1 MARFK
6 PTPELIEG
14 ILARIPEG
22 FIHKSRLGER
32 VKVDDKSV
40 VNLSKVI
47 RIGIVA
53 REGELFYDTTRLT
66 LDQMREFSVW
76 AKPSFPNM
84 NKQGDLLDAPIVERI
99 EAREQRLQQY
109 NGAAHSIMNK
119 LTLALHCA
127 AHSELAQSPEEI
139 TALQSLL
146 QAGIL
151 KQSDGL
157 VFDPLRLSAKSVREI
172 YRRDKILPL
181 RDELIAVMRAKPGGA
196 IAHAEL
202 VEQYGRKT
210 LDDLISSGGFAL
222 FQVTSKMPPHK
233 SSTWVRLKDGDAQAA
248 QKAAAEIMHNRELM
262 AWEAALQASGSLL
275 RPDMRDGKTP
285 RMQMLARS
293 YTASS
298 AAKRIGVRQ
307 QTLEQA
313 IYEGHVTTFTDPE
326 GKTRIAAEIVEAI
339 ATDPEKTEQI
349 ATYEMV
355 TAKEI
360 SLVSGLSYQTIR
372 RRLEKEGLSRTD
384 PYWGQVRGK
393 WKMPATLREFRLILK
408 AKYAE
413 LQAEREALRAEEQ
426 RLIEEEQQR
435 REMLRAKLVAA
446 FPTWQHERRSE
457 QRIWLHVGPPNS
469 GKTHEALNALAEAG
483 SGWYLAPLR
492 LLAFEIFD
500 RLNQR
505 GVLCNLLTGEEYIP
519 IPGAMITAA
528 TIEMFNPV
536 DSGECVIIDEAQMLA
551 DSDRGWAWTR
561 AMMEAEAP
569 EIHVIGP
576 GTARGL
582 IEQLAGGAAI
592 PVTLVEHERLSPIR
606 VAEKAWPLPHLPER
620 TILVAFSRQMVLH
633 LKTELEH
640 AKRRVSVVYGNLP
653 PEVRRRQADRFANGE
668 TDICVATDAVGMG
681 LNLPADAVCFYETQK
696 YDGKRIRYLTSSEVQ
711 QIGGRAGRFGLSQG
725 GEVGATNKQDLN
737 MVRKLFHAEPL
748 NLTRARV
755 APTVQ
760 DLEMLPGNL
769 AGRLAQWASLQ
780 SIPDSLRDAIET
792 ADMKE
797 RVELASMLTDQQVE
811 QLGMAAALKLVN
823 APTRQ
828 SSRAYWLHCTHAI
841 LSDNSMP
848 LPPTAPHQITTSDA
862 LERVET
868 SISCADIYLWLSRR
882 QEFSIFAPHE
892 LDVREMRAEWSLQI
906 DEALVQK
913 LDTARRCSQCRRPLP
928 LNHRFSL
935 CNRCFNQRYNYYEDD
950 EFDYR

>member
-76 AKPSFPNM
+76 AKPGFPNM
-84 NKQGDLLDAPIVERI
+84 NKQGDLLDAPITERI
-99 EAREQRLQQY
+99 EARERRLSQY
-109 NGAAHSIMNK
+109 NGAQTIIDK
-119 LTLALHCA
+119 LTAAASCA
-127 AHSELAQSPEEI
+127 SHSQLTQSPEEAA
-139 TALQSLL
+139 ALQSLL
-146 QAGIL
+146 QAGVL

-157 VFDPLRLSAKSVREI
+157 IFDPLRLSIKSVREI

-181 RDELIAVMRAKPGGA
+181 RDELIALLRSMPGET
-196 IAHAEL
+196 IAHTEL
-202 VEQYGRKT
+202 VDKYGRKT
-210 LDDLISSGGFAL
+210 LDDLLSSGGFSIY
-222 FQVTSKMPPHK
+222 QVTSRTPPHK
-233 SSTWVRLKDGDAQAA
+233 SSTWVRLKEGDLQVA
-248 QKAAAEIMHNRELM
+248 QKAAAEIIQSRELE
-262 AWEAALQASGSLL
+262 AWEAALQAAGTVL
-275 RPDMRDGKTP
+275 RSDVRDGKTP
-285 RMQMLARS
+285 RVKILARS
-293 YTASS
+293 YTLGP

-313 IYEGHVTTFTDPE
+313 IREGQITTFIDPE
-326 GKTRIAAEIVEAI
+326 GKIRISAEVVEAF
-339 ATDPEKTEQI
+339 ASDPEKTEQI
-349 ATYEMV
+349 AAYEMLS
-355 TAKEI
+355 AKDI
-360 SLVSGLSYQTIR
+360 SLVSGLSYQTVR
-372 RRLEKEGLSRTD
+372 RRLEKEGFSRTD

-426 RLIEEEQQR
+426 RLVEEEQQR

-469 GKTHEALNALAEAG
+469 GKTHDALNALAEAE

-551 DSDRGWAWTR
+551 DPDRGWAWTR

-633 LKTELEH
+633 LKTELEQ

-725 GEVGATNKQDLN
+725 GEVGATSKQDLS
-737 MVRKLFHAEPL
+737 MIRKLFHAEPL

-828 SSRAYWLHCTHAI
+828 SSRTYWLNCAHAV
-841 LSDNSMP
+841 LSDKPMP
-848 LPPTAPHQITTSDA
+848 LPPDAPREITTSDA
-862 LERVET
+862 LEKTET
-868 SISCADIYLWLSRR
+868 SITCADIYLWLSRR
-882 QEFSIFAPHE
+882 HEFGLYAPDE
-892 LDVREMRAEWSLQI
+892 LEVREMRAEWSLQI

>member
-32 VKVDDKSV
+32 VKIEDQSV
-40 VNLSKVI
+40 VNLNKAI

-66 LDQMREFSVW
+66 LDQMLEFSVW
-76 AKPSFPNM
+76 AKPGFPNM
-84 NKQGDLLDAPIVERI
+84 NKQGDLLDAPINERM
-99 EAREQRLQQY
+99 EARERRLRHE
-109 NGAAHSIMNK
+109 AAFQVIIEK
-119 LTLALHCA
+119 LTKAGGCA
-127 AHSELAQSPEEI
+127 SHGELAQSSEEAA
-139 TALQSLL
+139 ALHSLL

-157 VFDPLRLSAKSVREI
+157 VFDPLRLSTKSVREI

-181 RDELIAVMRAKPGGA
+181 RDELIALLRANTGETTP
-196 IAHAEL
+196 HAEL
-202 VEQYGRKT
+202 VEKYGRKT
-210 LDDLISSGGFAL
+210 LDDLLSSGGFSL

-233 SSTWVRLKDGDAQAA
+233 SYTWVRLKDGDQQAA
-248 QKAAAEIMHNRELM
+248 QKAAVEVIQRREQQ
-262 AWEAALQASGSLL
+262 AWEAALQASGSLV

-285 RMQMLARS
+285 RMQILARS
-293 YTASS
+293 YTISP

-313 IYEGHVTTFTDPE
+313 IGEGQIATFTDPE
-326 GKTRIAAEIVEAI
+326 GKTRIAAEVVEAF
-339 ATDPEKTEQI
+339 ANDPEKTEQI
-349 ATYEMV
+349 ATFETL

-372 RRLEKEGLSRTD
+372 RRLEKEGFSLTD

-393 WKMPATLREFRLILK
+393 WKMPTTLREFRLVLK
-408 AKYAE
+408 AKYVE
-413 LQAEREALRAEEQ
+413 IQAEREALRAEEQ
-426 RLIEEEQQR
+426 RLIEEERQR

-457 QRIWLHVGPPNS
+457 QRIWLHIGPPNS

-505 GVLCNLLTGEEYIP
+505 GILCNLLTGEEYVP

-551 DSDRGWAWTR
+551 DPDRGWAWTR

-576 GTARGL
+576 TTARGL

-592 PVTLVEHERLSPIR
+592 PVTLVEHQRLAPIR
-606 VAEKAWPLPHLPER
+606 VAEKSWPLAQLPER

-633 LKTELEH
+633 LKTELEY

-653 PEVRRRQADRFANGE
+653 PEVRRKQADRFANGE

-725 GEVGATNKQDLN
+725 GEVGATNKQDLS
-737 MVRKLFHAEPL
+737 MIRKLFHAEPL

-760 DLEMLPGNL
+760 DLEILPGNL
-769 AGRLAQWASLQ
+769 AERLAQWASLQ

-797 RVELASMLTDQQVE
+797 RVELASLLTDQQVN

-828 SSRAYWLHCTHAI
+828 SSRTYWLNCAHAV
-841 LSDNSMP
+841 LAETPMP
-848 LPPTAPHQITTSDA
+848 LPPSAPNEITTSDA
-862 LERVET
+862 LEKTET

-882 QEFSIFAPHE
+882 QEFGIFAPHQLE
-892 LDVREMRAEWSLQI
+892 VRDMRAEWSLQI

-913 LDTARRCSQCRRPLP
+913 LDTARRCSQCSRPLP

-935 CNRCFNQRYNYYEDD
+935 CNRCYNLRYNYYEED